1 MRAEEASGRTRWR
14 ATDLALRDTILVDQ
28 ALRPL
33 GFVRDGHELVSRVA
47 RDAVYWSLADAR
59 YPVVALDASGAPES
73 LHRRARAG
81 GRPKRTRSLATR
93 TPA

>member
-1 MRAEEASGRTRWR
+1 ME
-14 ATDLALRDTILVDQ
+14 ATDRALRDTILVDQ

-33 GFVRDGHELVSRVA
+33 GFVRDGHELASRVA

-73 LHRRARAG
+73 LHRRSPRRRIRPPSPSRAT
-81 GRPKRTRSLATR
+81 P